1 MKLKS
6 YALATLTAIVL
17 MSCGKEAKKATD
29 SVKETTK
36 TVVKDVKETT
46 KDVVKDIKE
55 EVTEVVT
62 KKEATA
68 EQLASGKA
76 IYGKLCVACHQAN
89 GQGIP
94 GAFPPVAKSDYL
106 NENAERAIEIVLKGK
121 TGEITVNGVK
131 YNSAMTPQPLN
142 SQEIADVLTYVYH
155 SWDNSK
161 TVVTKELVETVKAKL

>member
-1 MKLKS
+1 MKLRVLTTVAVA
-6 YALATLTAIVL
+6 ALLFV
-17 MSCGKEAKKATD
+17 SCGKEAKKATETVEKAATEVKEE
-29 SVKETTK
+29 VKETT
-36 TVVKDVKETT
+36 T
-46 KDVVKDIKE
+46 KAVEKVE
-55 EVTEVVT
+55 EVVEEAVAT
-62 KKEATA
+62 KAATP

-89 GQGIP
+89 AQGIP
-94 GAFPPVAKSDYL
+94 GAFPPLAKSDYL
-106 NENAERAIEIVLKGK
+106 NENAERAIGIVLKGK

-142 SQEIADVLTYVYH
+142 SQEVADVLTYVYN